1 MLTYKLNS
9 MSCTCKGLELA
20 PPHLRIGCYGITYAK
35 QIELEVINYIRNY
48 EFIFIDKL
56 VRNLV

>member
-1 MLTYKLNS
+1 
-9 MSCTCKGLELA
+9 MSCTCKVLGIT

-35 QIELEVINYIRNY
+35 QIELEVINHIRNY

-56 VRNLV
+56 VRYLV

>member
-1 MLTYKLNS
+1 
-9 MSCTCKGLELA
+9 MSCSCKGLELA

>member
-1 MLTYKLNS
+1 MT
-9 MSCTCKGLELA
+9 CTCKGLELT
-20 PPHLRIGCYGITYAK
+20 PSHFRIGCYGITYSK

-56 VRNLV
+56 VRNMV